1 MSIIPKKP
9 SKQKDVARELSDQQ
23 VDAVENTV
31 SDPFDPKSLRLGPNA
46 AAGAIGV
53 KRQVLNVRVGKPGKQ
68 EFCRVHPSESYRL
81 DTAILIDSAFKESYL
96 VAPALWTEI
105 PDFITLDRLCTAVT
119 RHGTV
124 FLWQATLPALDGRPC
139 DWHDS
144 MLQAQELAIKEW
156 VRVQSDMQAGSYA
169 VFSATGNLP
178 EPEWPELSLQQIL
191 RIAFKTRFIDSLDHA
206 VLRQLNGD
214 V

>member
-1 MSIIPKKP
+1 
-9 SKQKDVARELSDQQ
+9 
-23 VDAVENTV
+23 
-31 SDPFDPKSLRLGPNA
+31 
-46 AAGAIGV
+46 
-53 KRQVLNVRVGKPGKQ
+53 
-68 EFCRVHPSESYRL
+68 
-81 DTAILIDSAFKESYL
+81 
-96 VAPALWTEI
+96 
-105 PDFITLDRLCTAVT
+105 
-119 RHGTV
+119 V

-191 RIAFKTRFIDSLDHA
+191 RIAFKTRFIDSMDHA
-206 VLRQLNGD
+206 VLRQLSGD